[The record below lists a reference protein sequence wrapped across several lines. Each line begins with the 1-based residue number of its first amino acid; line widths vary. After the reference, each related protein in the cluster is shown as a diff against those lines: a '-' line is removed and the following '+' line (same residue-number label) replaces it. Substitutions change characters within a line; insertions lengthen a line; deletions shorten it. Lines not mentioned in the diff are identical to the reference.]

1 MITGISVRNTEVH
14 VQASLA
20 PVLSSTSTPKPTPC
34 GLRVSTP
41 SFPSQAV
48 TQTTYAGQC
57 FEHGLSYSA
66 QGELSISQII
76 SLARY
81 DSVITRPFI
90 GPSPIMSAVTTS
102 VYQFVHP

>member
-1 MITGISVRNTEVH
+1 MITGTSVRNTEVH

-20 PVLSSTSTPKPTPC
+20 PVLSSTSTPKPTLC

-76 SLARY
+76 SLAR
-81 DSVITRPFI
+81 PFI